1 MHTDQ
6 QHKQWIQLMV
16 LTAAHFVLDAF
27 PGLMHTVLPGLQQS
41 FHLSV
46 AAGGILL
53 TAFLVSANGIQV
65 LIGHLRPDRQ
75 QPFFLYGGLILVCS
89 ILLFTAVPKNSIVLV
104 WLSLIAVLSG
114 LGVGMTHPEAL
125 RAVHRLNGI
134 SSALGSA
141 VFMAGGVIG
150 FAAGGWGSTHLFKMW
165 GLFSIIPFCA
175 ASLGVLVLTLCF
187 RVRLAVESDEASRRA
202 AQSSN
207 LYVSFW
213 LVMAIATLSAC
224 SVQVLMWIVPQRLNE
239 IGTDLTVGGVA
250 VSLFSMAGGIG
261 GIIVAR
267 WADRYGEIKLIEWML
282 AVGTPFVG
290 AYLLLA
296 DRSWAAGLLCV
307 GGFFCYGAYPLMI
320 SAARNS
326 RGPNLG
332 RRMGFIVGGI
342 WLAACLL
349 PMQLGPAAHRFGTG
363 PILFCVPVGFL
374 AAWILAFVSGKR

>member
-1 MHTDQ
+1 
-6 QHKQWIQLMV
+6 MV

-27 PGLMHTVLPGLQQS
+27 PGLMHTVLPGFQES

-53 TAFLVSANGIQV
+53 TVFLVSANGIQV
-65 LIGHLRPDRQ
+65 LIGHLRSEQ
-75 QPFFLYGGLILVCS
+75 EKPFFLYGGLILVCS
-89 ILLFTAVPKNSIVLV
+89 ILLFAAVPKNAMALF
-104 WLSLIAVLSG
+104 WLSLIAVLCG

-125 RAVHRLNGI
+125 RAVHRLDSI
-134 SSALGSA
+134 SSAVGSA

-150 FAAGGWGSTHLFKMW
+150 FAAGGWGSTYLFKVG
-165 GLFSIIPFCA
+165 GLSSIIPFCA
-175 ASLGVLVLTLCF
+175 ASLGTLVLTLCF
-187 RVRLAVESDEASRRA
+187 GVKLAVERDEAGRRT
-202 AQSSN
+202 AQASHP
-207 LYVSFW
+207 LVSFW
-213 LVMAIATLSAC
+213 LVMAVAVLAAC

-239 IGTDLTVGGVA
+239 IGADLTVGGLA

-261 GIIVAR
+261 GIAAAR
-267 WADRYGEIKLIEWML
+267 WACRYGEMKLIEWML

-290 AYLLLA
+290 VYLLLLN
-296 DRSWAAGLLCV
+296 RNWAAGLLCI

-320 SAARNS
+320 SAARHS

-349 PMQLGPAAHRFGTG
+349 PMLLGPAAHRLGTG
-363 PILFCVPVGFL
+363 PILFCVPIGFL
-374 AAWILAFVSGKR
+374 AAWLLAFVSGKK